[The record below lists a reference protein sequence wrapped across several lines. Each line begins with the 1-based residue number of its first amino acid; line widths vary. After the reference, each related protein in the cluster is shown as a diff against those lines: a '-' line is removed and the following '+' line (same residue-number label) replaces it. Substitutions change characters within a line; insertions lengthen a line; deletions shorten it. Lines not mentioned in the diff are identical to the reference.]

1 MAVDLGIVIVS
12 WNVRELLAACLD
24 SVYVDLAA
32 SNLRARV
39 CVVDNDSRDGSAE
52 LVRTQFP
59 HTQLIESENRGM
71 GAGNNLG
78 LKALRSDDGRQTKNG
93 QSLPTIVSGLPSF
106 FLILNPDTLIRP
118 GALRALVDFLRAN
131 PKAAIAAPKLVNADG
146 TLQHSGFRFPGVIQ
160 AALDLFPPPPR
171 LWRLIDSPLN
181 GRYPASRYA
190 ASPFRVDFA
199 LGAALAVRAEAIPNG
214 ELFDESFFMYCE
226 EIDAQWRLRAQGW
239 ETWLV
244 PSAEVIHLG
253 GRSSSQVASRSFVN
267 LWTSRRKLYRRYHGP
282 LVNALVA
289 GLVQAAM
296 RQRIRANHRAS
307 QNGQLPPD
315 RRAELNAMLNEVIA
329 VWSRRP
335 SVKREA

>member
-1 MAVDLGIVIVS
+1 MYA
-12 WNVRELLAACLD
+12 
-24 SVYVDLAA
+24 DLAA
-32 SNLRARV
+32 SGLRARV
-39 CVVDNDSRDGSAE
+39 CVVDNGSQDGSAE
-52 LVRTQFP
+52 FLRAQFP
-59 HTQLIESENRGM
+59 HTHLIEAENRGM

-78 LKALRSDDGRQTKNG
+78 LKALRFDDRPQTKDDK
-93 QSLPTIVSGLPSF
+93 SPPSIVSGLPSF

-118 GALRALVDFLRAN
+118 GALRTLVDFLRAN

-160 AALDLFPPPPR
+160 AALDLFPPPTR

-181 GRYPASRYA
+181 GRYPASTYTA
-190 ASPFRVDFA
+190 VSPFRVDFA
-199 LGAALAVRAEAIPNG
+199 LGAALAVRAEALSNG

-226 EIDAQWRLRAQGW
+226 EIDAEWRLRAQGW

-244 PSAEVIHLG
+244 PGAEVVHLG

-289 GLVQAAM
+289 ALVQAAM

-307 QNGQLPPD
+307 QNGHLPPD

-329 VWSRRP
+329 VWSRK
-335 SVKREA
+335 SNVKRDT

>member
-1 MAVDLGIVIVS
+1 MTLDLGIVIVS
-12 WNVRELLAACLD
+12 WNVRDLLAACLD

-32 SNLRARV
+32 SGLGARV
-39 CVVDNDSRDGSAE
+39 CVVDNGSQDGTANF
-52 LVRTQFP
+52 LRAQFP
-59 HTQLIESENRGM
+59 NTQLIEAENRGM

-78 LKALRSDDGRQTKNG
+78 LK
-93 QSLPTIVSGLPSF
+93 SLNPTPF
-106 FLILNPDTLIRP
+106 AFLVLNPDTILRP
-118 GALRALVDFLRAN
+118 GAMRTLIDFLRAN
-131 PKAAIAAPKLVNADG
+131 PKAGVAAPKLVNADG
-146 TLQHSGFRFPGVIQ
+146 TLQHSGFRFPGVVQ
-160 AALDLFPPPPR
+160 AALDLFPPPAR

-181 GRYPASRYA
+181 GRYPTNLYTA

-199 LGAALAVRAEAIPNG
+199 LGAALAVRAEAVPNG

-226 EIDAQWRLRAQGW
+226 EIDAQWRLRAKGW

-244 PSAEVIHLG
+244 PGAEVVHLG

-282 LVNALVA
+282 LVNALMA
-289 GLVQAAM
+289 ALVQAGM

-307 QNGQLPPD
+307 QTGQLNPD
-315 RRAELNAMLNEVIA
+315 RRAELNAMLNEVIG

-335 SVKREA
+335 YLKRET

>member
-1 MAVDLGIVIVS
+1 MTLDLGIVIVS
-12 WNVRELLAACLD
+12 WNVRDWLTACLD

-32 SNLRARV
+32 SGLRARV
-39 CVVDNDSRDGSAE
+39 CVVDNGSHDGSAE

-59 HTQLIESENRGM
+59 NTQLIEAENRGM

-78 LKALRSDDGRQTKNG
+78 LK
-93 QSLPTIVSGLPSF
+93 SLIVNSSPF
-106 FLILNPDTLIRP
+106 AFLILNPDTFIHP
-118 GALRALVDFLRAN
+118 GALRTLVDFLRAN
-131 PKAAIAAPKLVNADG
+131 PQAGVAAPKLVNADG
-146 TLQHSGFRFPGVIQ
+146 TLQHSGFQFPGVIQ
-160 AALDLFPPPPR
+160 ATLDLFPLHPR
-171 LWRLIDSPLN
+171 LWRLMDSPLN
-181 GRYPASRYA
+181 GRYPASFYTA

-199 LGAALAVRAEAIPNG
+199 LGAALAVRAEAVPNG

-226 EIDAQWRLRAQGW
+226 EIDAQWRLQAKGW

-244 PSAEVIHLG
+244 PGAEIVHLG

-289 GLVQAAM
+289 ALVHTSM

-307 QNGQLPPD
+307 QNGLLPPD
-315 RRAELNAMLNEVIA
+315 RRAELNAMLNEVIGI
-329 VWSRRP
+329 WSR
-335 SVKREA
+335 KRNA

>member
-1 MAVDLGIVIVS
+1 VTLDLGIVIVS

-32 SNLRARV
+32 SGLRARV
-39 CVVDNDSRDGSAE
+39 CVVDNGSHDGSAE
-52 LVRTQFP
+52 FLRAQFP
-59 HTQLIESENRGM
+59 HTQLIEAENRGM

-78 LKALRSDDGRQTKNG
+78 LK
-93 QSLPTIVSGLPSF
+93 SLIPNPSTPNSPSSNSPF
-106 FLILNPDTLIRP
+106 AFLILNPDTVIRP
-118 GALRALVDFLRAN
+118 GALRTLVDFLRAN
-131 PKAAIAAPKLVNADG
+131 PKAAVAAPKLVNADG
-146 TLQHSGFRFPGVIQ
+146 TLQHSGFRFPGLVQ

-181 GRYPASRYA
+181 GRYPAGTYSA

-199 LGAALAVRAEAIPNG
+199 LGAALAVRAEAVPNG

-226 EIDAQWRLRAQGW
+226 EIDAQWRLRAKGW

-244 PSAEVIHLG
+244 PGAEIVHLG

-267 LWTSRRKLYRRYHGP
+267 LWVSRRKLYRRYHGP

-289 GLVQAAM
+289 ALVQAGM

-307 QNGQLPPD
+307 QTGQLSPD
-315 RRAELNAMLNEVIA
+315 RRAELNAMLNEVIGI
-329 VWSRRP
+329 WSR
-335 SVKREA
+335 KRNA